1 MANIARPTPSQRNL
15 GWLLAIVAIAVAVGL
30 TTGWIAAAVA
40 AAVVLAI
47 SEVVERVVRSRRH
60 PVAAPADV

>member
-30 TTGWIAAAVA
+30 TTGWIAAAIA
-40 AAVVLAI
+40 AAIVLAI
-47 SEVVERVVRSRRH
+47 SEVVERVVRGRRNSV
-60 PVAAPADV
+60 PARADV